1 MLASDLQTSLPMVNR
16 RTTAI
21 VAGRLLTRRRVSDL
35 VLADDDGHPIGS
47 ISGSDVLPLL
57 VSLGHASEPERVL
70 GDLLDDRHVM
80 LGPLLRADADDDP
93 HELAARMA
101 DAGAQFAV
109 VTGPD
114 GRDRFVSLPAV
125 MSALLA
131 LHGDSRDLD

>member
-1 MLASDLQTSLPMVNR
+1 MLASDLLTSLPMVNR
-16 RTTAI
+16 RTTAL
-21 VAGRLLTRRRVSDL
+21 VAGRLLTHGRVSDL
-35 VLADDDGHPIGS
+35 VLADDDGRPLGS

-57 VSLGHASEPERVL
+57 VSVGLPTESERVL
-70 GDLLDDRHVM
+70 GDLLDNRRVV
-80 LGPLLRADADDDP
+80 LGPLLRADPDDVL

-125 MSALLA
+125 MDALLA
-131 LHGDSRDLD
+131 VHGDSRDLD